1 VIPNART
8 GSNEQEMV
16 FLDTIADSARL
27 AALGELG
34 ILDSAPEP
42 DFDRFTSLAVDMLG
56 VPVSLVSLIDRD
68 RQFFKSAHGLT
79 EPWTEVGETPL
90 SHSLCQYP
98 VSSGE
103 PFVVSDGRSD
113 PRVADH
119 LAVRDLS
126 VVAYAG
132 IPLVLSDGHAVG
144 TLCAIDRVPRHW
156 SERDLR
162 VLGDLAAA
170 VSTQLDLRRE
180 LRRQGLRDALTD
192 LPNRALTVAYCE
204 QMLHIGNGSDLLA
217 LAVGIDDLESLNG
230 HHGVAQGDRIIK
242 LVARRI
248 ANQLQTDDVIG
259 RLHGDTFVVL
269 RSGVTDPMQGLALA
283 HRIRDAV
290 SGESL
295 TVRGEQLGVSATVG
309 LAAAAPG
316 IDADALIN
324 RAMESLIQAKS
335 HSRRIVGDSAGSRR
349 CSASP
354 ARLRGALAG
363 AVRRGEIT
371 VNFQAIVELATGRTR
386 GYEALARW
394 RHPELGSVGPSEF
407 IPAAEE
413 TGSIVMIGEHVL
425 RTACTQMALWRA
437 MLPGEEIGVT
447 VNFSPVQLSV
457 ANIGEVVA
465 GILAET
471 GLPGSA
477 LTLEITEGVFVTP
490 GACQRRNLEKIREL
504 GVRRALDD
512 FGTGYSALSY
522 LKRFPVDLIKV
533 DRCFLDGL
541 ETDDRDAA
549 LMRAILAIGAGMELE
564 VVAEG
569 VETNAQCE
577 LLRLSGCHWG
587 QGFLFSEPLPADEV
601 RLPPRSRPSGGPMP
615 GTPFARSAPRV
626 SLPVTSQR
634 TIAAATD

>member
-1 VIPNART
+1 
-8 GSNEQEMV
+8 MV
-16 FLDTIADSARL
+16 VETIADGARL

-34 ILDSAPEP
+34 IADNAPDS
-42 DFDRFTSLAVDMLG
+42 DFDRFTSLAVELLG
-56 VPVSLVSLIDRD
+56 VPVSLLSLVNRD
-68 RQFFKSAHGLT
+68 GQYLKSAHGLT
-79 EPWTEVGETPL
+79 QPSRQAGQTPL
-90 SHSLCQYP
+90 SQSLCDYP
-98 VSSGE
+98 VSTGE
-103 PFVVSDGRSD
+103 PFFFSDGRHD
-113 PRVADH
+113 PRVAHH
-119 LAVRDLS
+119 LAAGDLS
-126 VVAYAG
+126 VIAYAG

-144 TLCAIDRVPRHW
+144 TLCAIDRVPRQW
-156 SERDLR
+156 SDRDLR

-170 VSTQLDLRRE
+170 ASTQLELRRE
-180 LRRQGLRDALTD
+180 LGRQSLRDGLTG
-192 LPNRALTVAYCE
+192 LPNRALTVAHCE
-204 QMLHIGNGSDLLA
+204 QLLRVGDGSDLLA
-217 LAVGIDDLESLNG
+217 VAVGIDDLGSLNDD
-230 HHGVAQGDRIIK
+230 HGVAQGDRIIK

-248 ANQLQTDDVIG
+248 GRQLGIDDLLG
-259 RLHGDTFVVL
+259 RLHGNTFVVL
-269 RSGVTDPMQGLALA
+269 RPRVTDQMQGLALA

-309 LAAAAPG
+309 LATAAPG
-316 IDADALIN
+316 LDADALIN
-324 RAMESLIQAKS
+324 RALESLTHARS
-335 HSRRIVGDSAGSRR
+335 HAGRVLAGSPRPR
-349 CSASP
+349 TRSASP

-363 AVRRGEIT
+363 AVSRDEIT

-386 GYEALARW
+386 SYEALARW
-394 RHPELGSVGPSEF
+394 RHPELGIIGPSEF

-413 TGSIVMIGEHVL
+413 TGSIVTIGEHVL

-457 ANIGEVVA
+457 ANIGDVVA

-490 GACQRRNLEKIREL
+490 GACQRRNLETIREL
-504 GVRRALDD
+504 GVRLALDD

-541 ETDDRDAA
+541 ETDRRDAA

-569 VETNAQCE
+569 VETHAQCE

-587 QGFLFSEPLPADEV
+587 QGFLFSEPLPAEAV
-601 RLPPRSRPSGGPMP
+601 RLPPRSRPTGGPMP

-634 TIAAATD
+634 TIAAAID

>member
-1 VIPNART
+1 VTPNART
-8 GSNEQEMV
+8 GGNEQEMV
-16 FLDTIADSARL
+16 LETIADGARL

-34 ILDSAPEP
+34 NLDSAPES
-42 DFDRFTSLAVDMLG
+42 DFDRFTSLVVELLG
-56 VPVSLVSLIDRD
+56 VPVSLVSLVDCD
-68 RQFFKSAHGLT
+68 RQYVKSAHGLT
-79 EPWTEVGETPL
+79 QPWTDAGQTPL

-98 VSSGE
+98 VSTGE
-103 PFVVSDGRSD
+103 PLVVSDGRRD

-119 LAVRDLS
+119 LAVRELS
-126 VVAYAG
+126 VIAYAG

-144 TLCAIDRVPRHW
+144 TLCAIDRVARQW
-156 SERDLR
+156 SDRDLR

-170 VSTQLDLRRE
+170 ASTQLDLRRE
-180 LRRQGLRDALTD
+180 LGRRSLRDALTG
-192 LPNRALTVAYCE
+192 LPNRALTVAHCE
-204 QMLHIGNGSDLLA
+204 QLLRTGDGSDLLA
-217 LAVGIDDLESLNG
+217 LAVGIDDLGSVND
-230 HHGVAQGDRIIK
+230 HHGAAQGDRIIK

-248 ANQLQTDDVIG
+248 GHQLETDDMLG
-259 RLHGDTFVVL
+259 RLHGNTFVVL
-269 RSGVTDPMQGLALA
+269 RSRVTDQMQGLALA

-309 LAAAAPG
+309 LATAAPG

-324 RAMESLIQAKS
+324 RALESLIHARS
-335 HSRRIVGDSAGSRR
+335 HSDRVVAGSPRTR
-349 CSASP
+349 TRSTSP

-363 AVRRGEIT
+363 AVSRGEIT
-371 VNFQAIVELATGRTR
+371 VNFQPIVELATGRTR

-394 RHPELGSVGPSEF
+394 RHPELGVVGPSEF

-457 ANIGEVVA
+457 ANIGDVV
-465 GILAET
+465 GDILVET

-490 GACQRRNLEKIREL
+490 GACQRRSLEKIREL
-504 GVRRALDD
+504 GVRLALDD

-541 ETDDRDAA
+541 ETDRRDAA

-634 TIAAATD
+634 TIAAAID

>member
-1 VIPNART
+1 ML
-8 GSNEQEMV
+8 SNEQEMV
-16 FLDTIADSARL
+16 LLETIADGARL
-27 AALGELG
+27 TALGELG
-34 ILDSAPEP
+34 MLDSAPQP
-42 DFDRFTSLAVDMLG
+42 DFDCFTSLAVELLG
-56 VPVSLVSLIDRD
+56 APVSLVSLIDRD
-68 RQFFKSAHGLT
+68 QQYVKSAHGLT
-79 EPWTEVGETPL
+79 DEPWTAVGQTPL
-90 SHSLCQYP
+90 RHSLCQYP

-103 PFVVSDGRSD
+103 PFIVNDGRSD

-126 VVAYAG
+126 VAAYAG

-144 TLCAIDRVPRHW
+144 TLCAIDRVPRQW
-156 SERDLR
+156 SDRDLR

-180 LRRQGLRDALTD
+180 LSRQGLPDALTG
-192 LPNRALTVAYCE
+192 LPNRALTVACCE
-204 QMLHIGNGSDLLA
+204 QLLRIDSGSDLLA
-217 LAVGIDDLESLNG
+217 LAVGINDLRSINR

-248 ANQLQTDDVIG
+248 ANQLGSDDVLG
-259 RLHGDTFVVL
+259 RLDGDTFVVL
-269 RSGVTDPMQGLALA
+269 RSRVTDEMQGLALA
-283 HRIRDAV
+283 HRIRDAI
-290 SGESL
+290 SGESI
-295 TVRGEQLGVSATVG
+295 TARGEQIGVSATVG
-309 LAAAAPG
+309 LAGAAPG
-316 IDADALIN
+316 IAADALIN
-324 RAMESLIQAKS
+324 RALKSLVQAEPHKDRMVADAARTRTRS
-335 HSRRIVGDSAGSRR
+335 T
-349 CSASP
+349 SP
-354 ARLRGALAG
+354 ARLRRALAG

-394 RHPELGSVGPSEF
+394 RHPELGVVGPSEF

-425 RTACTQMALWRA
+425 RAACTQMALWRA

-457 ANIGEVVA
+457 ADIGEVVA

-490 GACQRRNLEKIREL
+490 GAHQRRNLEEIREL
-504 GVRRALDD
+504 GVRLALDD

-541 ETDDRDAA
+541 ETDHRDAA
-549 LMRAILAIGAGMELE
+549 LMRAILAIGEGMELE

-569 VETNAQCE
+569 VETHAQRE
-577 LLRLSGCHWG
+577 LLRLSGCQWG

-601 RLPPRSRPSGGPMP
+601 RLPPRSRPSGGPAP

-634 TIAAATD
+634 TIAAAID